1 MTFDQFAKAI
11 RTKWEQMKK
20 REVFIID
27 AEKDTIWDVY
37 LNSFPEGTN
46 PIFRE
51 RTEHDCNCCKAFIRN
66 IGNTVVINPDFT
78 LDSVWNAPGLSGLYA
93 EVAQAL
99 HTYVTGYKVRTVY
112 RTVEAKYGVE
122 KNIELAHE
130 HGKPS
135 ITWHHFSG
143 ETGSLRVASPGQ
155 VMGEHS
161 TQIGVFRRGMESL
174 SSESVKTVL
183 DLISDNNLYRG
194 SEHQRKLQ
202 EFLSLQVKYSKL
214 PAKDTN
220 QFLHYSLKENIGAAL
235 IRNTAI
241 GTLLIDLNEG
251 KTLEAAVKSYEDKV
265 SGTNY
270 KRPKALVTA
279 SMLKS
284 ANQTLVDLDLLD
296 SVPRRHA
303 VISDVS
309 INNVLWASGKAQAVM
324 AGNSL
329 MDLLG
334 DQVKAKTKAPVG
346 AADMNID
353 DFVQLVLPT
362 ASAVEVLLENKHR
375 GNLVNITTGV
385 NQDAKSMFAWDSPFG
400 WSYTGDVA
408 DSDLRTQVQARG
420 GSVTGAFRFS
430 HSWNHEGARNT
441 SLMDLHVFMPAN
453 GRQVKPNISE
463 AYGNLERVG
472 WNNRDHHN
480 SGGKQDVDYTEAAP
494 DGYIPVE
501 NITFPDLNKMP
512 DGDYQCQIHNWSK
525 RTYSQGFHAEIEF
538 QGQVFA
544 YVYQGHMK
552 NHEWVSVA
560 TVTKKGNTF
569 TIRHHLPLAS
579 SVSQDLWSMK
589 TNDFVPVQTM
599 MLSPNHWDGKQ
610 VGNKHHFF
618 LLEGANNP
626 EATRGMYNEF
636 LTPELNQHRKVFEVL
651 ASKFM
656 VNPADKQLAGLG
668 FSSTVRADATV
679 RVTTAEGKRV
689 YNLKF

>member
-93 EVAQAL
+93 EIAQAL
-99 HTYVTGYKVRTVY
+99 HTYVAGYKVRTVY
-112 RTVEAKYGVE
+112 RTVEAKYGNE
-122 KNIELAHE
+122 SNIEQ
-130 HGKPS
+130 GKDGGKS
-135 ITWHHFSG
+135 ILWHHFSG

-161 TQIGVFRRGMESL
+161 TQVGVFRRGMESL

-214 PAKDTN
+214 KEKDKN

-353 DFVQLVLPT
+353 DFVQLVLPA

-385 NQDAKSMFAWDSPFG
+385 NQGAKSMFAWDSPFG
-400 WSYTGDVA
+400 WSYEGNVA
-408 DSDLRTQVQARG
+408 DSVITQRVKAAGGKTDGLLRVSMAWNNKDDL
-420 GSVTGAFRFS
+420 
-430 HSWNHEGARNT
+430 
-441 SLMDLHVFMPAN
+441 DLHCVTPSGSHLYFGNRRTGGGDLDIDAN
-453 GRQVKPNISE
+453 GM
-463 AYGNLERVG
+463 
-472 WNNRDHHN
+472 
-480 SGGKQDVDYTEAAP
+480 GGMMAE
-494 DGYIPVE
+494 PVE
-501 NITFPDLNKMP
+501 NMVFSTLH
-512 DGDYQCQIHNWSK
+512 DGMYKFRVNQ
-525 RTYSQGFHAEIEF
+525 YSRRSSSDVGFTLEVASAMGVTHFSLDKNETVENAIVVTVKNGAVVGVANHKTLT
-538 QGQVFA
+538 GQA
-544 YVYQGHMK
+544 M
-552 NHEWVSVA
+552 
-560 TVTKKGNTF
+560 
-569 TIRHHLPLAS
+569 
-579 SVSQDLWSMK
+579 SQDLWGMK

-626 EATRGMYNEF
+626 EATRGLYNEF
-636 LTPELNQHRKVFEVL
+636 LKPELNQHRKVFEVL
-651 ASKFM
+651 GSKFM
-656 VNPADKQLAGLG
+656 VDPTQEQLAGLG
-668 FSSTVRADATV
+668 FSSTVRAEATV